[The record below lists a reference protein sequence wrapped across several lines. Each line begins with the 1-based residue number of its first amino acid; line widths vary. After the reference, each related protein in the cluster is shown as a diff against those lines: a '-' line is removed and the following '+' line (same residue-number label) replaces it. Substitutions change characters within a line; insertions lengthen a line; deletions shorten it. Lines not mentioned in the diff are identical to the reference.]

1 MSQKISKRTEI
12 GCVTSK
18 LSVREKWND
27 QNSKQGKEG
36 EKKKY
41 SNWGA
46 TRKYLINPNTLG
58 TAINVDSLNLH
69 ESIQCHKP
77 YVTTKHLKWGW
88 SELRRAVSVKC
99 TPKFGDLGFLK
110 KENIP
115 YLLLI
120 LFWGDNIL
128 DMLLNKTCY

>member
-1 MSQKISKRTEI
+1 MSQKMSKRTEI

-18 LSVREKWND
+18 LGVREKWND

-77 YVTTKHLKWGW
+77 
-88 SELRRAVSVKC
+88 
-99 TPKFGDLGFLK
+99 
-110 KENIP
+110 
-115 YLLLI
+115 
-120 LFWGDNIL
+120 
-128 DMLLNKTCY
+128 